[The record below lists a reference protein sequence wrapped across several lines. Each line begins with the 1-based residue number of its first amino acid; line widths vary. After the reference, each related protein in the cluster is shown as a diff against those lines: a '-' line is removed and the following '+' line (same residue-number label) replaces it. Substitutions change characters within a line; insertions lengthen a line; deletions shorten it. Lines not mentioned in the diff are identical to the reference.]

1 MIKRAPFVHTKGAS
15 FIIRGR
21 KSNAPLQRRDA
32 PKARPVKTGSLTE
45 TAGYA
50 LLKRLWERSGI
61 VPLSAC
67 GCPFFMRPA
76 PRGGALLRRTF
87 SSLGSHLSAT
97 GLRGRFFL
105 SGCTR
110 HSELPLPNVT
120 KPYRTASFVCFGP
133 SFDSAEIFL
142 YFSGVSPNM
151 E

>member
-1 MIKRAPFVHTKGAS
+1 MIKRAPFVHTKGAR

-32 PKARPVKTGSLTE
+32 PKARPVKTGSRTE
-45 TAGYA
+45 TAGFA
-50 LLKRLWERSGI
+50 LRKLLREPGEYYPAFRLRLP
-61 VPLSAC
+61 V
-67 GCPFFMRPA
+67 FYA
-76 PRGGALLRRTF
+76 PRSAGRAALLRRTF

-97 GLRGRFFL
+97 GLRGRFF